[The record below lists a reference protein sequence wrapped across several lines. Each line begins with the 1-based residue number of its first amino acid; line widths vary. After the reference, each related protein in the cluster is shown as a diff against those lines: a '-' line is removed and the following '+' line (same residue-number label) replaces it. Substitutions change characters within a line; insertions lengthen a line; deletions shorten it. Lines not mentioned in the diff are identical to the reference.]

1 MFRKKELVEANLG
14 YWEEKS
20 YMMIIPRDIE
30 GDLLKQALNELEK
43 AKEIKLLSQNYKLEE
58 TTLYIKVLY
67 QEEEYEIGIFV
78 GGVSI
83 PEYYLNG
90 IFFTEEERKG
100 ILNAKKALT
109 IFMKFNENVKKCYH
123 LQLKLANIM
132 VKDFIGV
139 LDESAE
145 RMLAKRWVKMSAE
158 SNVLPSAKNLF
169 TVQGVI
175 GKHNK
180 VWLHTHGLCR
190 CGFTELE
197 ILDIDDANQQNY
209 YNLLITYAMQL
220 VDKNEKSDLHYKG
233 AYIGQLIN
241 GYPVVAT
248 CVSWTKGILEYKKL
262 GLGGLEDRKNSHNS
276 KTSIVF
282 LYTSE
287 NDENKHILSKVSIY
301 DKLWGDNPLFFYS
314 DEETRRMKD
323 LAMEKFDYLKKAIKD
338 KDNTILIKVGL
349 YSEKEKRYEHI
360 WFELLEFSKDKFKGR
375 LTQEPYYFDDIHKGY
390 ENWYSKSDV
399 TDWIVY
405 TPKYSVSPDN
415 AFLLDD

>member
-20 YMMIIPRDIE
+20 YMMIIPRDEE
-30 GDLLKQALNELEK
+30 GDLLKQALSELEQ
-43 AKEIKLLSQNYKLEE
+43 AKEIKLVSQNYKLEE

-90 IFFTEEERKG
+90 IFFTEDERKG

-158 SNVLPSAKNLF
+158 SNILPSAKNLF

-175 GKHNK
+175 GKHKN

-197 ILDIDDANQQNY
+197 ILDVDEVNQQNY
-209 YNLLITYAMQL
+209 YNLLITYAMHL
-220 VDKNEKSDLHYKG
+220 VDKNEKSDPLYKG

-262 GLGGLEDRKNSHNS
+262 DLGGLEDRKNGHNS

-314 DEETRRMKD
+314 DEETQRMKD
-323 LAMEKFDYLKKAIKD
+323 LAMEKFDYLKKALKD

-375 LTQEPYYFDDIHKGY
+375 LTQEPYYFDDIHEGY
-390 ENWYSKSDV
+390 ENWYTKDDV

-405 TPKYSVSPDN
+405 TPNYSVSPDS
-415 AFLLDD
+415 AFLLDE